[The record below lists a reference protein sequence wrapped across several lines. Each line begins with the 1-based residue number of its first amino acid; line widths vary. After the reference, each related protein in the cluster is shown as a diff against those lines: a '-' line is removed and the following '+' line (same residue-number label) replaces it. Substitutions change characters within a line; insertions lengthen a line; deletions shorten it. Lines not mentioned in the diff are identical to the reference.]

1 MYFVNFFL
9 QFSPWKLLKF
19 FLVLSTKKTINL
31 SVEVNF
37 SISYRAPSFL
47 KIVKICITVSTL
59 TLIFRQERR
68 RREEHV
74 KTLSPTNTGQ
84 ISTRSF
90 YFLSPSFFMT
100 EKKFFLR
107 HQNAPLLKYNPK
119 NFSAKRLCRRLR
131 NRKGHKLT
139 FLILHIGTNQAR
151 FLWGPWRPNMKNRKI
166 NWASS
171 LRLVAL
177 FIVKM

>member
-1 MYFVNFFL
+1 MVNL
-9 QFSPWKLLKF
+9 
-19 FLVLSTKKTINL
+19 T
-31 SVEVNF
+31 
-37 SISYRAPSFL
+37 ISYRAPSIL
-47 KIVKICITVSTL
+47 KIIKICFTVSTL

-100 EKKFFLR
+100 EKKSFLR

-119 NFSAKRLCRRLR
+119 NFSAKGLCRGLH

-139 FLILHIGTNQAR
+139 FLILHIGTIQPR
-151 FLWGPWRPNMKNRKI
+151 FVCGLGRFGWFGAVWAVWGQ
-166 NWASS
+166 
-171 LRLVAL
+171 
-177 FIVKM
+177 